1 MGRLNNIAKIWQRL
15 ASPSGG
21 WGVFVLA
28 LLLLAGTRYA
38 HAQNTSGSPF
48 YDSEHLYRITM
59 DNTANGV
66 QWQLYEGS
74 LGGTVTNLGA
84 QAFVDTS
91 VVSGNAEIEIRF
103 VEAIFEASPTWFL
116 VYSETN
122 AAGSCVAR
130 RSLQINPVDN
140 SFFLSVDPDDTVCNS
155 YSGTLWANT
164 ISDISQANYPGT
176 VEFTVTMNK
185 DPLFLTDNWR
195 FNGSLVMVSGG
206 ADNQIVAAAPFAS
219 LTGTSVNNGAWT
231 ITGTSANFQI
241 EVLGLENDPGLTDAV
256 TFTVNVT
263 GDVTQEYRLQLT
275 VSGGQADS
283 GTTYVTTTNDNGAD
297 GDKVIIQT
305 ISGVPNTPRI
315 SISP

>member
-140 SFFLSVDPDDTVCNS
+140 NFFLSVAQYDTTCNS
-155 YSGTLWANT
+155 YSGRVWPNT
-164 ISDISQANYPGT
+164 VDDISDADSLNT
-176 VEFTVTMNK
+176 VDFTVTMNK
-185 DPLFLTDNWR
+185 PDNFHTDGWSFDGKVTLVVAGPNTLQ
-195 FNGSLVMVSGG
+195 NGMNILATSLRGG
-206 ADNQIVAAAPFAS
+206 ACSF
-219 LTGTSVNNGAWT
+219 TGNSGNFHLSVNGPVDLDQTTDEVT
-231 ITGTSANFQI
+231 ITV
-241 EVLGLENDPGLTDAV
+241 EVLG
-256 TFTVNVT
+256 
-263 GDVTQEYRLQLT
+263 DVTSDFEVQLIISNGEAF
-275 VSGGQADS
+275 SGS
-283 GTTYVTTTNDNGAD
+283 SSYTVTTTDNG
-297 GDKVIIQT
+297 
-305 ISGVPNTPRI
+305 SGNKQIRKYILGIPNTSLI